1 MATHPFYKLL
11 REIGEEEMLAKC
23 YEFMTLST
31 IRPTEEQRQFLE
43 SKFEQD
49 RRYMELRSKPVIAKC
64 RVCHQELE
72 DICSCCDK
80 PLSEEDE
87 PICNDCA
94 ENEKTEIVEIELPKV
109 PEEPK
114 PKAERPPKE
123 AERNWPAMR
132 AKRFIKVIDPT
143 YEKKRINH
151 LTAVSLLAEKAGCTL
166 DVLYSMTPSAYLE
179 RIKSPYLTYQ
189 LKTGRYANSY

>member
-1 MATHPFYKLL
+1 
-11 REIGEEEMLAKC
+11 MLAKC

-31 IRPTEEQRQFLE
+31 LRPTEEQRQFLE

-64 RVCHQELE
+64 RVCNQELE
-72 DICSCCDK
+72 DSCSCCDK
-80 PLSEEDE
+80 PLSQEDY
-87 PICNDCA
+87 PICNDCYDR
-94 ENEKTEIVEIELPKV
+94 EKTEIVEIETVPKV

-114 PKAERPPKE
+114 PKASRAPKE
-123 AERNWPAMR
+123 AETYWPAMR
-132 AKRFIKVIDPT
+132 AKRFAKAIDPT

-151 LTAVSLLAEKAGCTL
+151 MSALNILASAVGCSL

-179 RIKSPYLTYQ
+179 RIKRPYLAYQ
-189 LKTGRYANSY
+189 LRSGRRETYL